1 MIITHHYIK
10 HVLYVTSNRQL
21 FSCNKPSDLN
31 ERVTVFLQVT
41 MKKLNVAQYKF
52 AKCCADVK
60 KIDRCCRPNRVY
72 SSLLP
77 KATITFL
84 SCSGGP
90 SIHLFLTFGTG
101 WHKSSTFPSLHSYLL
116 QHTQHRLDT
125 VFILGLAL

>member
-60 KIDRCCRPNRVY
+60 KIDAAGLIESIPACY
-72 SSLLP
+72 QKLP
-77 KATITFL
+77 L
-84 SCSGGP
+84 
-90 SIHLFLTFGTG
+90 HLC
-101 WHKSSTFPSLHSYLL
+101 
-116 QHTQHRLDT
+116 
-125 VFILGLAL
+125 LALVGLQ